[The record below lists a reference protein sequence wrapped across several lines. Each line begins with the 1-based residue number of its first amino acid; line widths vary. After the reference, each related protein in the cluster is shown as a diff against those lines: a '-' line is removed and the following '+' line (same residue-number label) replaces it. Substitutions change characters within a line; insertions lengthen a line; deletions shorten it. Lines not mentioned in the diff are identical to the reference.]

1 MPSHVPVRALAQ
13 DACECG
19 GGERGTEEVRIVW
32 RPGRDRRPLKLHW
45 FVCSEQQKES
55 APHEKLGSG
64 RSRRREKGRL
74 GKSCAM
80 LEDPRSQTTSTARI
94 SHVAGGQGRMRMLKK
109 KRMDGRSEGLSQGRR
124 SAAGTATAAN
134 ARQHCQTLA
143 VGNEAHEQRT
153 SPSEL
158 TCSDWACGQRYF
170 AFPNGE
176 VRVQNAEARMQR
188 SGPCSRLGN
197 SSAAVQ
203 ET

>member
-1 MPSHVPVRALAQ
+1 V
-13 DACECG
+13 ETG
-19 GGERGTEEVRIVW
+19 
-32 RPGRDRRPLKLHW
+32 DRRPLKLHW

-55 APHEKLGSG
+55 APHEKLG
-64 RSRRREKGRL
+64 RSRRRQKGRL

-153 SPSEL
+153 SACGL

-176 VRVQNAEARMQR
+176 VRRVQNAECRGQ
-188 SGPCSRLGN
+188 
-197 SSAAVQ
+197 SAAVQ
-203 ET
+203 ATWKQQRSGSGNMRGRVPPRVNQTETQPV

>member
-1 MPSHVPVRALAQ
+1 MPSRVPVRALAR

-19 GGERGTEEVRIVW
+19 GEGRRGEDSVETG
-32 RPGRDRRPLKLHW
+32 DRRPLKLHW

-55 APHEKLGSG
+55 APHEKLGRG
-64 RSRRREKGRL
+64 RSRRRHKGGL

-80 LEDPRSQTTSTARI
+80 LENPRSQTTSTARI
-94 SHVAGGQGRMRMLKK
+94 GHVAGGQGRMRMLKK

-158 TCSDWACGQRYF
+158 TCSDYGHDD
-170 AFPNGE
+170 GLH
-176 VRVQNAEARMQR
+176 R
-188 SGPCSRLGN
+188 SVAKR
-197 SSAAVQ
+197 
-203 ET
+203 